1 MLLAYLGPETILPAA
16 SALAAVVGVVLICWR
31 FVIAC
36 VVKGFRMF
44 CRKKPSA
51 RGETD
56 HRLAE
61 P

>member
-1 MLLAYLGPETILPAA
+1 MLPAYLGPETVLPMA

-36 VVKGFRMF
+36 VVKVFRIA

-51 RGETD
+51 RGQTD